1 MKDKTNQF
9 LLVEGKDDEH
19 VIYALCEKFEVP
31 ETFQVI
37 DSKGIENLFSQI
49 PVRLK
54 SEINS
59 LGIIIDADS
68 DIKSRYIRLKQIFE
82 PIGFNLPED
91 MPKNGLIISNQ
102 EEIKIGIWIM
112 PNNQISG
119 MLEDFISFLVSDDD
133 KLMPIVDE
141 TLNKIENDT
150 LNKYKQIHKSKARIN
165 TWLAWQEDPG
175 TPMGLSITKKY
186 LTTEKETC
194 MILINWLNNL
204 FNI

>member
-1 MKDKTNQF
+1 MKDKNNQF
-9 LLVEGKDDEH
+9 LLVEGKDDQH
-19 VIYALCEKFEVP
+19 VIYALCEKFQVP

-37 DSKGIENLFSQI
+37 DSKGIENLLNQI
-49 PVRLK
+49 SVRLK
-54 SEINS
+54 SGINS
-59 LGIIIDADS
+59 LGIIIDADL
-68 DIKSRYIRLKQIFE
+68 DLNSRYLRLKQIFE

-91 MPKNGLIISNQ
+91 MPESGLIFSNP
-102 EEIKIGIWIM
+102 EEIRIGIWIM

-133 KLMPIVDE
+133 KLMPLVDE
-141 TLNKIENDT
+141 TLNKIENDS
-150 LNKYKQIHKSKARIN
+150 LNNYKQIHKSKARIN

-194 MILINWLNNL
+194 LIFINWINNL
-204 FNI
+204 FNV

>member
-19 VIYALCEKFEVP
+19 VIYALCEKFKVP

-37 DSKGIENLFSQI
+37 DSKGIENLFNQI

-54 SEINS
+54 SGINS
-59 LGIIIDADS
+59 LGIIIDADL
-68 DIKSRYIRLKQIFE
+68 DINSRYLRLKQIFG
-82 PIGFNLPED
+82 PIDFNLPEE
-91 MPKNGLIISNQ
+91 MPKNGLIISNP
-102 EEIKIGIWIM
+102 EDIKIGIWIM

-119 MLEDFISFLVSDDD
+119 MLEDFISFLVSNDD
-133 KLMPIVDE
+133 KLMPVVDE
-141 TLNKIENDT
+141 TLNKIENDS

-165 TWLAWQEDPG
+165 TWLAWQEDSG

-186 LTTEKETC
+186 LTTDEETC
-194 MILINWLNNL
+194 KILIDWLNNL
-204 FNI
+204 FNV